1 MKKFQELHNFESE
14 PVVHAHSKIVEVS
27 YSYES
32 DAGSRVMEEGISS
45 KGNTHDD
52 TMVLVRDKPTTN
64 ECDSET
70 IGLVRE
76 AGLVG
81 NTDTTKVDG

>member
-1 MKKFQELHNFESE
+1 
-14 PVVHAHSKIVEVS
+14 
-27 YSYES
+27 
-32 DAGSRVMEEGISS
+32 MEEGISS